1 MLAIY
6 KITFQGSALM
16 EKKEPNTF
24 SNDDISGSFKQLYTI
39 LKTLR
44 SPNGCPWD
52 REQTPESFYKNLIE
66 ESYEYI
72 DAFLKKDISECSEEL
87 GDMFLVV
94 TMLTIMHEERDD
106 FSLVKVL
113 DDVSEK
119 LIRRHPHV
127 FSEEKSAYEVENGE
141 EVIILWD
148 SIKQNVE
155 GKKSQDIFK
164 NIPASAPNL
173 LQAVEIQKKARKV
186 GFDWDSK
193 TDVFKKIQEELEELA
208 MEVDGKN
215 HIDISEPANK
225 DRVIDEFGDTLF
237 SMINYARFLD
247 INPDEALYRANRKFK
262 NRFRSMQQLLSD
274 DGKDIL
280 EETLPLAE
288 LDNYWEKAK
297 VLQKEKRLY

>member
-1 MLAIY
+1 MLAIN

-16 EKKEPNTF
+16 EKKEPNTP
-24 SNDDISGSFKQLYTI
+24 SNEDISGSFKQLYNI

-72 DAFLKKDISECSEEL
+72 DAYLKKDISECSEEL

-127 FSEEKSAYEVENGE
+127 FSEEKSEYEVENGD
-141 EVIILWD
+141 EVIVLWD
-148 SIKQNVE
+148 SIKQNIE

-186 GFDWDSK
+186 GFDWDSR
-193 TDVFKKIQEELEELA
+193 TDVFKKVQEELEELA
-208 MEVDGKN
+208 SEVDGET
-215 HIDISEPANK
+215 HFDISEPANK
-225 DRVIDEFGDTLF
+225 DRIIDEFGDTLF
-237 SMINYARFLD
+237 SMINYARFLGID
-247 INPDEALYRANRKFK
+247 PDEALYRANRKFK
-262 NRFRSMQQLLSD
+262 NRFRSMQQLFSD
-274 DGKDIL
+274 DGIDIL
-280 EETLPLAE
+280 EETLPLTE

-297 VLQKEKRLY
+297 VLQKE

>member
-1 MLAIY
+1 
-6 KITFQGSALM
+6 M
-16 EKKEPNTF
+16 EKKEPPNTP
-24 SNDDISGSFKQLYTI
+24 SNDDDISGSFKQLYNI
-39 LKTLR
+39 LKKLR

-72 DAFLKKDISECSEEL
+72 DAYLKKDISECSEEL

-119 LIRRHPHV
+119 LVRRHPHV
-127 FSEEKSAYEVENGE
+127 FSEEKSTYEVVNGD
-141 EVIILWD
+141 EVIVLWD

-164 NIPASAPNL
+164 TIPAASPNL

-186 GFDWDSK
+186 GFDWDSR
-193 TDVFKKIQEELEELA
+193 TDVFKKVQEELEELA
-208 MEVDGKN
+208 REVDGET
-215 HIDISEPANK
+215 HFDISEPANK
-225 DRVIDEFGDTLF
+225 DRIIDEFGDTLF
-237 SMINYARFLD
+237 SMINYARFLGID
-247 INPDEALYRANRKFK
+247 PDEALYRANRKFK
-262 NRFRSMQQLLSD
+262 NRFSSMQQLLSD

-280 EETLPLAE
+280 EETLPLTE

-297 VLQKEKRLY
+297 VLQKNKRLY

>member
-1 MLAIY
+1 M
-6 KITFQGSALM
+6 K
-16 EKKEPNTF
+16 KKEPVKEQTNDTP
-24 SNDDISGSFKQLYTI
+24 SNKDISSSFNQLYNI

-72 DAFLKKDISECSEEL
+72 DAYLKKDINECSEEL

-113 DDVSEK
+113 DDTSEK

-127 FSEEKSAYEVENGE
+127 FSEDTSAYEVENGD
-141 EVIILWD
+141 EVAVLWD

-164 NIPASAPNL
+164 TIAASSPNL

-186 GFDWDSK
+186 GFDWDSR
-193 TDVFKKIQEELEELA
+193 TDVFKKVQEELEELA
-208 MEVDGKN
+208 CEVDGN
-215 HIDISEPANK
+215 SHFDISVPENK
-225 DRVIDEFGDTLF
+225 DRIIDEFGDTLF
-237 SMINYARFLD
+237 SMVNYARFLD
-247 INPDEALYRANRKFK
+247 IDPDEALYRANRKFK
-262 NRFRSMQQLLSD
+262 NRFSSMQQLLSE

-280 EETLPLAE
+280 EETLPLSE
-288 LDNYWEKAK
+288 LDRYWEKAK
-297 VLQKEKRLY
+297 ALQE